1 MSFLRAINLFPWD
14 AADEGAERCME
25 TIASLGCNGVTLSP
39 NYHRARL
46 FRPRMPDFYNRPVDW
61 CDFPPDE
68 AAYAEPGL
76 LPPVNPDAR
85 CVAAS
90 EAAARAARARGL
102 TLTVAV
108 IGCHN
113 TTIGL
118 KQPDLC
124 MESAMGDRY
133 AFALCPAQPR
143 VRAYL
148 ASLVRDI
155 ARRFRPDALLLDSF
169 SYLDAV
175 HREHHE
181 LMFISPG
188 EFGKFLLS
196 LCFCPACVAEM
207 QQAGVDAGRMR
218 SQVQTL
224 VRASLARGCEPR
236 LALPERDEFTGL
248 LMEFPELLEVVR
260 VRAEVVTG
268 LLGAAGR
275 AAQEEGVAVHCQSG
289 LLARPTARAWT
300 EGAGLRARAEHCE
313 RIFLQAHWP
322 SARESI
328 QDLTWA
334 ATVLPAGR
342 LVHTTMCSE
351 DNIPSEGDL
360 VQRAVAA
367 RRIGAAGISYYNYGL
382 LSPERL
388 EWIRSANKAT
398 L

>member
-14 AADEGAERCME
+14 AANEGAERCAE
-25 TIASLGCNGVTLSP
+25 AIAGLACNTVILSP

-46 FRPRMPDFYNRPVDW
+46 FRPRSPGFYNRPVDW
-61 CDFPPDE
+61 CDFRPDE
-68 AAYAEPGL
+68 ALYAEPGL
-76 LPPVNPDAR
+76 LPPVNPDAG

-90 EAAARAARARGL
+90 EGASVAARAHGL
-102 TLTVAV
+102 ALIIAV

-118 KQPDLC
+118 GHPDLC
-124 MESAMGDRY
+124 MENAMGDRY
-133 AFALCPAQPR
+133 TFALCPAQPR

-148 ASLVRDI
+148 VSLVRDI
-155 ARRFRPDALLLDSF
+155 ARRFRPDGLLLDSF

-188 EFGKFLLS
+188 EFGKYLLS
-196 LCFCPACVAEM
+196 LCFCPACAAEM
-207 QQAGVDAGRMR
+207 RAAGVDAGRMR
-218 SQVQTL
+218 TLVQTL
-224 VRASLARGCEPR
+224 VRAALARGPEPR
-236 LALPERDEFTGL
+236 LALPERDEVTGL

-260 VRAEVVTG
+260 VRAAVVAG
-268 LLGAAGR
+268 LLSAASR
-275 AAQEEGVAVHCQSG
+275 AAHEEGVAVHCQSG

-300 EGAGLRARAEHCE
+300 EGATLRARAENCDKV
-313 RIFLQAHWP
+313 FLQAHWP
-322 SARESI
+322 SAREAI

-367 RRIGAAGISYYNYGL
+367 RRMGAAGISFYNYGL
-382 LSPERL
+382 LSLERL
-388 EWIRSANKAT
+388 EWIRTANKAT